1 MIHNRRFAR
10 ISPSGNVSRI
20 AKIIV
25 DVKSPIIDCSVIDY
39 AAGGA
44 CLEVAPGITLP
55 KKFELLHAGTKK
67 RCRVVWT
74 KGLRLGVSF

>member
-1 MIHNRRFAR
+1 MIEKRRFIR
-10 ISPSGNVSRI
+10 VRPSGNVSRL
-20 AKIIV
+20 AKIVV

-44 CLEVAPGITLP
+44 CLAVAPGITLP
-55 KKFELLHAGTKK
+55 KTFELLHAGTKR

-74 KGLRLGVSF
+74 NGLRLGVSF